1 MSNVILRLGFHRAV
15 DKSGSSQSTA
25 TFYLAKKKKSKNSAT
40 ICDHL
45 HYITKD
51 ILKPKL

>member
-25 TFYLAKKKKSKNSAT
+25 TFYLAKKKKVKTQLPSV
-40 ICDHL
+40 
-45 HYITKD
+45 ITF
-51 ILKPKL
+51 IT